1 MRTGRSTP
9 GPGIKRSSTLATS
22 GPAALGRDFM
32 LMRACDGDTK
42 WLGGKPKAAICSST
56 CCAWGSKGI
65 SLSSRDCY
73 TRLVGDGRRPA
84 PAVISFPYSLAALPV
99 FQEKAK
105 IHAGCGSAYKRHAA
119 TVNQAHATVNVYQ
132 CEVRSRR

>member
-1 MRTGRSTP
+1 MRTGMSTP
-9 GPGIKRSSTLATS
+9 GPGIRRSSTLVTS

-56 CCAWGSKGI
+56 CCAWGSRGI

-84 PAVISFPYSLAALPV
+84 PAVISLPYNLAALPV

-105 IHAGCGSAYKRHAA
+105 IQTRHGSAHKRHAA
-119 TVNQAHATVNVYQ
+119 TVNQARAAV
-132 CEVRSRR
+132 